1 MKKKLLMLLL
11 LCFLGGTACFA
22 QTVVADTAAYKQ
34 SLQFLQGD
42 GVYETGVMAFLTG
55 LKNSIWTHFDLFITD
70 AKALAAIFM
79 IIFFS
84 IKSYEMMVGDKR
96 MEIMPLLRP
105 FGLAM
110 IILWWGIF
118 VKVIEFPTDVI
129 ASTTSQMFDS
139 EESTVDDLRFQRA
152 NLMLAVANS
161 LYTFQAQTQV
171 AEKESDTWYGQAW
184 DAVTSTVKEGIS
196 TVVSPL
202 LELKNRL
209 EVGMQLLFTQLLEL
223 LGIWILRIAVYI
235 IFMIQIIYSSI
246 LIILGPFSVAASIL
260 PAFRDSF
267 STWIARFI
275 SVSLYS
281 GIAYLIMYLCALMQ
295 EYALQ
300 SEISK
305 YQVLVGTNGTSAD
318 LAKMAVFAGNGILSF
333 GTVIVVFLIG
343 AICMFTVPSIS
354 TWIISTSGI
363 SSATSSFGRGAATV
377 VGIARRASGTFF

>member
-1 MKKKLLMLLL
+1 MKKIRITL
-11 LCFLGGTACFA
+11 LCLLFLLVGSSGFA
-22 QTVVADTAAYKQ
+22 QTAIDTASARQ
-34 SLQFLQGD
+34 TLQYLQGD
-42 GVYETGVMAFLTG
+42 GVYETGVMVFLGG
-55 LKNSIWTHFDLFITD
+55 LKQSIWAHFDMFIVD
-70 AKALAAIFM
+70 AQALAAIFM
-79 IIFFS
+79 IIFFA

-96 MEIMPLLRP
+96 MEIMPLMRP
-105 FGLAM
+105 FGLVM
-110 IILWWGIF
+110 IIVWWGAF
-118 VKVIEFPTDVI
+118 VKVVAFPTDLV
-129 ASTTSQMFDS
+129 ANQTEQMFNS
-139 EESTVDDLRFQRA
+139 EQGTVDALRINRS

-161 LYTFQAQTQV
+161 LITFQAQTEV

-184 DAVTSTVKEGIS
+184 DSVTSTIKEGIS
-196 TVVSPL
+196 TVISPL

-209 EVGMQLLFTQLLEL
+209 TVGMQLLFTQLLEL
-223 LGIWILRIAVYI
+223 LGIWILRLAVYI

-267 STWIARFI
+267 STWIARFV
-275 SVSLYS
+275 SVNLYS

-305 YQVLVGTNGTSAD
+305 YQVLVGQNGASAD
-318 LAKMAVFAGNGILSF
+318 LQKLAWFAGNGILSF

-363 SSATSSFGRGAATV
+363 SSAASSFGRGASTVAGATRI
-377 VGIARRASGTFF
+377 VGSFI

>member
-1 MKKKLLMLLL
+1 MKTKITILCLLFL
-11 LCFLGGTACFA
+11 LCGTASFA
-22 QTVVADTAAYKQ
+22 QTAIDSTNYQQ
-34 SLQFLQGD
+34 SLEFLQGD
-42 GVYETGVMAFLTG
+42 GVYETGVMVFLSG
-55 LKNSIWTHFDLFITD
+55 LKQSIWVHFDMFIVD
-70 AKALAAIFM
+70 AQALAAIFM

-110 IILWWGIF
+110 IIIWWGAF
-118 VKVIEFPTDVI
+118 VKVVAFPTDLVE
-129 ASTTSQMFDS
+129 AQTSQMFQS
-139 EESTVDDLRFQRA
+139 EQSNVDALRFTRA
-152 NLMLAVANS
+152 NLMLNVANS
-161 LYTFQAQTQV
+161 LITFQAQTDV
-171 AEKESDTWYGQAW
+171 AEKESDTWYQQAW
-184 DAVTSTVKEGIS
+184 DSVTSTVKQGIS
-196 TVVSPL
+196 TVISPL

-209 EVGMQLLFTQLLEL
+209 TVGMQLLFTQLLEL
-223 LGIWILRIAVYI
+223 LGIWMLRIAVYI

-275 SVSLYS
+275 SVNLYS
-281 GIAYLIMYLCALMQ
+281 GIAYLVMYLCALMQ
-295 EYALQ
+295 EYAMQ

-305 YQVLVGTNGTSAD
+305 YQVLVGTNGAPAD

-354 TWIISTSGI
+354 TWVISTSGI
-363 SSATSSFGRGAATV
+363 SSATSSAGRGAATV
-377 VGIARRASGTFF
+377 MTVARRAAGSFF